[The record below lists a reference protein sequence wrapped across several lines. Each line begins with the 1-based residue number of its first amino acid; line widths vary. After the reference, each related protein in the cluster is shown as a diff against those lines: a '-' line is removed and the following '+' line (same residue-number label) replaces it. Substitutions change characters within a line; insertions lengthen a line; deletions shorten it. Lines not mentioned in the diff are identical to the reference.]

1 MAEHGT
7 RCALGWIVLGIGMA
21 SVGSCQVEAQRPA
34 ASNVQAEQPA
44 LSPRAATLATMRLT
58 SPAFAEGAPIPK
70 KYTGEGEDV
79 SPPLEWSAVPE
90 GTQQLA
96 LICDDPD
103 APRKEPWV
111 HWVLYK
117 IPPDTKGLPEALP
130 RTARLEH
137 PPGAVQGKNSWP
149 DGENLGY
156 RGPMPPKGHGPHRYF
171 FTLYA
176 LDQLLEAE
184 PGLTKEELIRKM
196 SGHVLG
202 VGRCMGTYER
212 NN

>member
-1 MAEHGT
+1 MAPRSSWFAVGWVLLWIGT
-7 RCALGWIVLGIGMA
+7 A
-21 SVGSCQVEAQRPA
+21 SLCSCQVEAQRQTGG
-34 ASNVQAEQPA
+34 QAGAE
-44 LSPRAATLATMRLT
+44 SPISSPQAVAPVTIKLT
-58 SPAFAEGAPIPK
+58 SPAFAEGAAIPK

-79 SPPLEWSAVPE
+79 SPPLEWTGLPE
-90 GTQQLA
+90 GTKELA
-96 LICDDPD
+96 LVCDDPD

-111 HWVLYK
+111 HWVIYK
-117 IPPDTKGLPEALP
+117 IPPDTKGLAEGVP
-130 RTARLEH
+130 RTARPKH
-137 PPGAVQGKNSWP
+137 PAGALQGKNSWP

-176 LDQLLEAE
+176 LDHVLDAE

-202 VGRCMGTYER
+202 IGRCMGTYER
-212 NN
+212 KK